1 MKILTIDTA
10 DKDASIFLQEE
21 NKLISYKK
29 VDNNKQAETLTIDI
43 GNILSKNHF
52 EYKDLDCISIV
63 NGPGS
68 FMGLKISVCI
78 AKAIACVIP
87 KIKIIKNNLF
97 EILSYKKKYDYIVL
111 DAGFNG
117 FYISDKNK
125 NYFYTKTEMFE
136 PNKNEILLTNSEK
149 VMDLLKVYNI
159 FKCDS
164 KKDDVINLNYLK
176 YNNGIFENENLT
188 PLYIR
193 EPQIN
198 KKL

>member
-1 MKILTIDTA
+1 MKILTVDTA

>member
-1 MKILTIDTA
+1 MYFYCKW
-10 DKDASIFLQEE
+10 S
-21 NKLISYKK
+21 
-29 VDNNKQAETLTIDI
+29 
-43 GNILSKNHF
+43 
-52 EYKDLDCISIV
+52 
-63 NGPGS
+63 
-68 FMGLKISVCI
+68 ISVCI

>member
-29 VDNNKQAETLTIDI
+29 VDNNKQAEILTIDI
-43 GNILSKNHF
+43 ENILSKNHF

-188 PLYIR
+188 PVYIR

>member
-29 VDNNKQAETLTIDI
+29 VDNNKQAEILTIDI
-43 GNILSKNHF
+43 ENILSKNHF

-68 FMGLKISVCI
+68 FMGLKISICI

-193 EPQIN
+193 EAQIN

>member
-29 VDNNKQAETLTIDI
+29 VDNNKQAEILTIDI
-43 GNILSKNHF
+43 ENILSKNHF

-193 EPQIN
+193 EAQIN

>member
-176 YNNGIFENENLT
+176 YNNGIFENKNLT

>member
-29 VDNNKQAETLTIDI
+29 VDNNKQAEILTIDI
-43 GNILSKNHF
+43 ENILSKNHF

-149 VMDLLKVYNI
+149 VMNLLKVYNI

>member
-29 VDNNKQAETLTIDI
+29 VDNNKQAEILTIDI
-43 GNILSKNHF
+43 ENILSKNHF

-97 EILSYKKKYDYIVL
+97 EILSYKKKYDYIIL

>member
-29 VDNNKQAETLTIDI
+29 VDNNKQAEILTIDI
-43 GNILSKNHF
+43 ENILSKNHF

>member
-29 VDNNKQAETLTIDI
+29 VDNNKQAETLKIDI